1 LHNQPYSLQLFWQD
15 HHPFS
20 ICENVLCGIN
30 PSPHIRMPM
39 IYNNLFETNLTNKNY
54 QIFLGALHFNL
65 KSIPFGFNFL
75 LHLINYLIF
84 ITNLSCLRVAQN
96 LNIHGLVVLSSWASK
111 MSKGTTKLTYLH
123 VKQVF
128 VI

>member
-1 LHNQPYSLQLFWQD
+1 
-15 HHPFS
+15 
-20 ICENVLCGIN
+20 
-30 PSPHIRMPM
+30 MPM
-39 IYNNLFETNLTNKNY
+39 IYNNLSETNLTNKNC

-75 LHLINYLIF
+75 LYLINYLIF
-84 ITNLSCLRVAQN
+84 IMNLSCLRVAQN

-111 MSKGTTKLTYLH
+111 MSKGMTKLTYLH
-123 VKQVF
+123 VKPVF